1 MSDMTLLANQYAAS
15 AEFLERV
22 NAALLALKKAA
33 FGRKRDAP
41 AANGLKQSR
50 EELAEL
56 VEAVHDRLANR
67 SAKTA
72 LVPEELLE
80 RLNCEYGSQ
89 LSWRLENL
97 DRAVQALR
105 SDEALSD
112 EVFVTLDELCQ
123 AADAIASASFRRLWR
138 R

>member
-33 FGRKRDAP
+33 FGREPDTP
-41 AANGLKQSR
+41 TANGLKKSR

-56 VEAVHDRLANR
+56 VQAVHDRLGNPSAN
-67 SAKTA
+67 TA

-89 LSWRLENL
+89 LSWHLENL
-97 DRAVQALR
+97 ERAVQALR
-105 SDEALSD
+105 SDDALSD
-112 EVFVTLDELCQ
+112 EVFATLDEVCQ